1 MRTIWIVHWV
11 CERIWSTLEFSELK
25 SKVTKVNESYSPTD
39 KESMAAELPLETNH
53 CQAAGKE
60 PTCSEAAP

>member
-1 MRTIWIVHWV
+1 M
-11 CERIWSTLEFSELK
+11 EFSELK

-39 KESMAAELPLETNH
+39 KESMTAELPLETNH